1 MSKAARAGAAALIAG
16 PVIGLIATIVLPT
29 LSDDARDVVTA
40 TTSHHSAMIAGLTL
54 QTLSIPVMIAGVV
67 WLATALAPK
76 APQLAVAGGI
86 VGVAGAFVI
95 LFEDGLTDAGPSIVG
110 SLDSARAVV
119 ALHQVGSSTAA
130 AIDPLALL
138 FDLGVALLAFG
149 AVKIGVSRWVAVA
162 LTVSA
167 VAQGVGFGAG
177 ARPVI
182 AVAFAA
188 MAVFFIV
195 IVRSLSSAEQ
205 WQPAQSAVAVA

>member
-29 LSDDARDVVTA
+29 LSDDAGDVVTA
-40 TTSHHSAMIAGLTL
+40 TASHHSAMIAGLTL

-76 APQLAVAGGI
+76 APRLAVAGGI

-110 SLDSARAVV
+110 SLDSAHAAV
-119 ALHQVGSSTAA
+119 ALHQVSSSTAA

-149 AVKIGVSRWVAVA
+149 AVKIGVQRWVAVA

-177 ARPVI
+177 ARPII
-182 AVAFAA
+182 AVAFAG

-205 WQPAQSAVAVA
+205 WQLAQSAVAVA